1 MNDDLLPDELD
12 FARTYRALIYVARC
26 WQYKVGAPMVFDG
39 VSALD
44 VVHETFEEFLS
55 SPTRLGWDPHR
66 GSLCR
71 FLATVCVNK
80 LYEHYRRH
88 MGKQRSIDDPAI
100 AGELLCQTDEMELFE
115 RKEFA
120 IKMLGILKQRIA
132 TRSRPEELM
141 QIVNA
146 METMGDSVLMV
157 DVNKRIAEMLH
168 ISVRDVE
175 NGKKRLRRLMPELTN
190 PGAN

>member
-1 MNDDLLPDELD
+1 MNDDLPPDDLD

-26 WQYKVGAPMVFDG
+26 WQHKVGAPMVFDG
-39 VSALD
+39 VSVLD
-44 VVHETFEEFLS
+44 VVHETFEEFLG

-66 GSLCR
+66 GSLCK
-71 FLATVCVNK
+71 FLASVCVNK

-88 MGKQRSIDDPAI
+88 MGKQRSTDDPAI
-100 AGELLCQTDEMELFE
+100 ASELPSQTDETDLVE

-120 IKMLGILKQRIA
+120 IKMLDILKQRIA
-132 TRSRPEELM
+132 TRNRPEELV